1 MAYNKIG
8 KEEKRMLKKIVGH
21 IKTVTKHKWLVF
33 KLCCRAGIP
42 WRGFMHD
49 WSKFS
54 PTEFWESV
62 KYYTGKRS
70 PIPLAKAENGYS
82 KAWLHH
88 KGRNKHHAEYWYD
101 YETPQKTF
109 IMPYVYA
116 VEMICDN
123 LAAGITYNGKNWTKS
138 TQLEYWETKGYKK
151 PIHPKMAAFEK
162 EVYTQVSKD
171 GIHKVIKKENL
182 KKLYQEIVE
191 ENREKVT

>member
-1 MAYNKIG
+1 MLRKI
-8 KEEKRMLKKIVGH
+8 IGH
-21 IKTVTKHKWLVF
+21 IKTITKHKWLVF

-62 KYYTGKRS
+62 EYYTGKRS
-70 PIPLAKAENGYS
+70 PIPLAKAEKGYS

-116 VEMICDN
+116 VEMICDK
-123 LAAGITYNGKNWTKS
+123 LSASITYNGKNWTRNSEYDYWQMDKTKIIMNPKVENFFTEVF
-138 TQLEYWETKGYKK
+138 TQVRDNGIEKTITKQNIKGLYKK
-151 PIHPKMAAFEK
+151 YCMDDKTKYKYEFHGEW
-162 EVYTQVSKD
+162 
-171 GIHKVIKKENL
+171 KK
-182 KKLYQEIVE
+182 ID
-191 ENREKVT
+191 